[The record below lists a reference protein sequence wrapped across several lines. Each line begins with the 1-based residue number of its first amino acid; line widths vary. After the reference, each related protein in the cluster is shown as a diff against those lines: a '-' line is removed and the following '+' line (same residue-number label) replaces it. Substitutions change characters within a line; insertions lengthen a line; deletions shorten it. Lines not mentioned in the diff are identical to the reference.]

1 MPSFSF
7 SASQASQQYIKIS
20 VQFRTE
26 NSETKIQLP
35 RWRPG
40 RYELANFAKNVKSL
54 VVYDPDKKTLP
65 VEKDSI
71 DRWVVDTSD
80 CSNITVEYAYY
91 ANKINAGSSFLDATQ
106 LYVNPINC
114 CVFTEETYNS
124 KVEVVLDIPE
134 KWSVA
139 TSMERTKLGFVAQ
152 NFDELMDSPFIA
164 SGVLQHEE
172 FDVNNIKFHIWF
184 NGEVKPDWDRLI
196 KDFKA
201 FTEAQINS
209 FTEFPVEEYHFLF
222 QIVPYKA
229 YHGVEHQ
236 KSTVIYLGPSYD
248 VFNENYKE
256 LLGVSSHEL
265 YHTWNVKA
273 IRPVEMY
280 PYDFTKE
287 NYSRLGY
294 LCEGVTTYQGDL
306 FLLKS
311 GVFSEEQYF
320 VEFNKQL
327 QKHFDNHGR
336 FNYSVAASSFDTWL
350 DGYEIGVPNRKVS
363 IYTEGCLLAFVT
375 DIRIR
380 EVTKNKYGLDE
391 VMKRL
396 YFNFAMKEKG
406 VSETDYQ
413 KTIEEVAGH
422 SFQGFFDDYINGT
435 KSYESILVDSL
446 NYLGLELMHK
456 PSSVYAESRLGMR
469 TASTGNTLSVT
480 GLYPGGPAEVADAVL
495 GDKIIAVNDIACN
508 LELDKWLSYF
518 DNDSKTVTVN
528 RSGVLK
534 KLTFPEVNR
543 NFYMEYSVEKRE
555 NPSSDQKNAFL
566 KWCK

>member
-1 MPSFSF
+1 MPSFLF
-7 SASQASQQYIKIS
+7 SASQASQQYIRIS

-40 RYELANFAKNVKSL
+40 RYELANFAKNVKSF
-54 VVYDPDKKTLP
+54 VVYDPDKNILP
-65 VEKDSI
+65 VEKDSS

-91 ANKINAGSSFLDATQ
+91 ANKINAGASFLDANQ
-106 LYVNPINC
+106 LYINPVNC

-134 KWSVA
+134 KWRVA
-139 TSMERTKLGFVAQ
+139 TSMERTKLGFVVE
-152 NFDELMDSPFIA
+152 NFDELLDSPLIA
-164 SGVLQHEE
+164 SGILQHEE
-172 FDVNNIKFHIWF
+172 FDINNIKFHIWF

-201 FTEAQINS
+201 FTNAQINS

-287 NYSRLGY
+287 NYSALGY

-311 GVFSEEQYF
+311 GVISEEQYF
-320 VEFNKQL
+320 VEFKKQL

-350 DGYEIGVPNRKVS
+350 DGYEIGAPNRKVS

-375 DIRIR
+375 DIKIR
-380 EVTKNKYGLDE
+380 EATKNKYGLDE

-413 KTIEEVAGH
+413 KTIEQVAGH
-422 SFQGFFDDYINGT
+422 SFQDFFDDYINGT
-435 KSYESILVDSL
+435 KSYESILIDSL
-446 NYLGLELMHK
+446 NYLGLELIHK

-469 TASTGNTLSVT
+469 TTAVGNTMSVT
-480 GLYPGGPAEVADAVL
+480 GLYPGGPAEVADVVL
-495 GDKIIAVNDIACN
+495 GDKIIAVNNIACN

-518 DNDSKTVTVN
+518 DNDSKTITVN
-528 RSGVLK
+528 RSGELK

-543 NFYMEYSVEKRE
+543 NFYMEYLVEKRE

-566 KWCK
+566 KWIK

>member
-1 MPSFSF
+1 MPSFLF

-71 DRWVVDTSD
+71 DRWVVDTSN

-91 ANKINAGSSFLDATQ
+91 ANKINAGSSFLDANQ
-106 LYVNPINC
+106 LYINPVNC

-139 TSMERTKLGFVAQ
+139 TSMERTKLGFEVE
-152 NFDELMDSPFIA
+152 NFDELMDSPLIA
-164 SGVLQHEE
+164 SGILQHEE

-350 DGYEIGVPNRKVS
+350 DGYEVGAPNRKVS

-380 EVTKNKYGLDE
+380 EATKNKYGLDE

-406 VSETDYQ
+406 VSEADYQ
-413 KTIEEVAGH
+413 KTIEQVAGH
-422 SFQGFFDDYINGT
+422 SFQDFFDDYINGT
-435 KSYESILVDSL
+435 KSYESILIDSL
-446 NYLGLELMHK
+446 NYLGLELIHK

-469 TASTGNTLSVT
+469 TASAGNTISVT
-480 GLYPGGPAEVADAVL
+480 GLYPGGPAEVADAIL

-508 LELDKWLSYF
+508 MELDKWLSYF
-518 DNDSKTVTVN
+518 DNDSKTITVN

-543 NFYMEYSVEKRE
+543 NFYMEYSVEKRG
-555 NPSSDQKNAFL
+555 NSSSDQKNAFL
-566 KWCK
+566 KWSK